1 MRQFLVALLGASIA
15 TQATA
20 EVVSVE
26 IREQRPWIS
35 GRAFKAGEYELLSG
49 IVHYEVDPKARSSR
63 GIADVRLAPRN
74 ARGKVEFQGPFMI
87 LRPLDPARSNGA
99 TIFEI
104 ANRGSTQLQGLLIE
118 SDTFAL
124 MNNETHEVSRPALF
138 DKGYTFAWAGWQ
150 GNLKA
155 EEFGLA
161 VPAVPVSG
169 LVRATT
175 YLGYRSN
182 GLDGGPFLEI
192 PSCAAD
198 PSDAAAILRVHQS
211 FDDPGRV
218 VPRAEWSFSRKN
230 SDGAVVTDPCAV
242 LLAKPLAKPA
252 LVSVIFRGGEPKVM
266 GLGQAAVR
274 DFVAHFRRPDKPSA
288 LNARPGDARR
298 VIAYGY
304 SQSARFL
311 RDFIYRGFNADE
323 RGRRV
328 FDGVLDTAS
337 GSGRGSFNHRYAMPG
352 SAGNSVGSFLR
363 AVDLYPF
370 ADVPTQDLGGGHR
383 EGQLDRARR
392 DKVQPR
398 IFHILNSSE
407 FWARAGSLLQ
417 TTTDGRR
424 PLPEAPGT
432 RTYAFAGT
440 PHGPRRHTLFL
451 EEANRADYPYNDSPD
466 LFLAM
471 PALVVLMDRWVAEGL
486 APPPSRVPTLGMTLV
501 PPAELKFPKIP
512 NVEVPRAAPPV
523 WQMNL
528 GPAYQADGIIAE
540 PPRLGPR
547 YPLLVPQVDEDGNEL
562 GSWRGLAVS
571 VPLGTYTAWNYQDRR
586 LFEGFGMLSGLQGAF
601 IPFPANKAQREK
613 SGDPRLSVSERYGGI
628 DGYMTAV
635 ESAIASQVSAGF
647 LLPEERD
654 RARLV
659 MRNNWDRVSGLR
671 IHWPRPAEP
680 R

>member
-1 MRQFLVALLGASIA
+1 M
-15 TQATA
+15 
-20 EVVSVE
+20 
-26 IREQRPWIS
+26 
-35 GRAFKAGEYELLSG
+35 
-49 IVHYEVDPKARSSR
+49 
-63 GIADVRLAPRN
+63 
-74 ARGKVEFQGPFMI
+74 M

-99 TIFEI
+99 TLFEV
-104 ANRGSTQLQGLLIE
+104 ANRGSTQMQGVLIE

-138 DKGYTFAWAGWQ
+138 DMGYTFAWAGWQ
-150 GNLKA
+150 GGLKDD
-155 EEFGLA
+155 EFGLT
-161 VPAVPVSG
+161 VPAAPVSG

-175 YLGYRSN
+175 YLGYSSN

-198 PSDAAAILRVHQS
+198 PVDPAAVLRVHQS

-218 VPRAEWSFSRKN
+218 VPRAEWSFSRKDQ
-230 SDGAVVTDPCAV
+230 DGALVADPCAV

-252 LVSVIFRGGEPKVM
+252 LVSVIFRGDPPKIM

-274 DFVAHFRRPDKPSA
+274 DFVAHLRRGDKSSA

-298 VIAYGY
+298 IIAYGY

-323 RGRRV
+323 RARPV

-352 SAGNSVGSFLR
+352 SAGNSVGSALR

-370 ADVPTQDLGGGHR
+370 ADVHTPDLGGARR
-383 EGQLDRARR
+383 EGQLDQARR

-407 FWARAGSLLQ
+407 YWARAGSLLQ

-424 PLPEAPGT
+424 TLPETPGT

-440 PHGPRRHTLFL
+440 AHGPRRHTLFL
-451 EEANRADYPYNDSPD
+451 EEAGRADYPYNDNPD
-466 LFLAM
+466 LSLAM
-471 PALVVLMDRWVAEGL
+471 PALLVLLDRWVAEDR
-486 APPPSRVPTLGMTLV
+486 APPPSRVPVLGTTLV
-501 PPAELKFPKIP
+501 PPADLKFPKIP
-512 NVEVPRAAPPV
+512 DVEVPKAVPTL
-523 WQMNL
+523 WQLNL
-528 GPAYQADGIIAE
+528 GPAYDAEGIIAE

-547 YPLLVPQVDEDGNEL
+547 YPVLVPQVDEDGNEL
-562 GSWRGLAVS
+562 GSWRGLAAS

-586 LFEGFGMLSGLQGAF
+586 LLEGFGMLSGLQGAF

-613 SGDPRLSVSERYGGI
+613 SGDPRLSVGERYGGI
-628 DGYMTAV
+628 DGYMAAV
-635 ESAIASQVSAGF
+635 EPAIASQVAAGL

-671 IHWPRPAEP
+671 LHWPRPAES
-680 R
+680 RKH